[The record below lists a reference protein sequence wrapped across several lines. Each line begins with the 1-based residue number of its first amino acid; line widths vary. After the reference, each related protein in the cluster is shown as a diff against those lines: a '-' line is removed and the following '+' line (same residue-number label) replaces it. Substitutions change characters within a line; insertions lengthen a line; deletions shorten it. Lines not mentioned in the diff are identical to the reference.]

1 MKITLRSR
9 TIAVVAMLLVLCFA
23 TFAFLPRGICLLQ
36 YPELYASK
44 EVDRSVAYANETVEV
59 TIDVR
64 GLGSPASYPKALD
77 IVFLMDTSE
86 SYVQEKETIEN
97 LIYSTVQ
104 NLNGSDVD
112 VMVGFVP
119 FGNYPIYL
127 GGSPVNTDGS
137 VNTTVAKQLTK
148 DFDSILDFM
157 NSTKPVGDWEPWGD
171 AIWVANHWISWRSS
185 VLKVAV
191 LATDEPCNEGR
202 VIPGP
207 LDRTDGK
214 YYDGSLLWDE
224 VALAASN
231 DIIYVTVGNNVDY
244 ATLTTQQLESIAQI
258 TGGFTLNFSEIQSD
272 SLINYINTEMD
283 EFQQKMTFDT
293 AGYDITVVDT
303 VDSRVQIVPDSYNII
318 PASET
323 QNPDGSVTLVW
334 NLGDMKYNEMTT
346 ITYKVK
352 MITCGTI
359 FVNVNAHVDYLD
371 WKYEASSIVLT
382 EPTVTVYSPMVE
394 SCDDVG
400 TGKNV
405 FNVSDTVYARGT
417 GYIPSSDCDLYIV
430 SDRNWTDGMAI
441 SGSAI
446 NVDSDASGNILPTD
460 LLNPPLSLGKY
471 DIVVDVNGNGV
482 YDEGIDALHENV
494 EVTEIVIPEYQLFV
508 MPIFMIALLLAAVLS
523 RKVKL
528 STKS

>member
-1 MKITLRSR
+1 
-9 TIAVVAMLLVLCFA
+9 
-23 TFAFLPRGICLLQ
+23 LLQ
-36 YPELYASK
+36 FPELYASK
-44 EVDRSVAYANETVEV
+44 QVDRSAAYANETVDV

-64 GLGSPASYPKALD
+64 GLGSPASYPKAID
-77 IVFLMDTSE
+77 VVFLMDISE
-86 SYVQEKETIEN
+86 SYIQEKATVEN
-97 LIYSTVQ
+97 LISSTVLT
-104 NLNGSDVD
+104 LNDSDID
-112 VMVGFVP
+112 TMVGFVP

-127 GGSPVNTDGS
+127 GGSPINTDGS

-148 DFDSILDFM
+148 DFGGILDFM

-185 VLKVAV
+185 VLKVVV
-191 LATDEPCNEGR
+191 LATDEPCDEGR

-207 LDRTDGK
+207 LNRASGND
-214 YYDGSLLWDE
+214 YDGSLLWDN
-224 VALAASN
+224 VTLAASN
-231 DIIYVTVGNNVDY
+231 GIIYITICDDSNYGD
-244 ATLTTQQLESIAQI
+244 LTIAQLESIAQI
-258 TGGFTLNFSEIQSD
+258 TGGFTLNFSEIVPD
-272 SLINYINTEMD
+272 SLIDYINTMME

-293 AGYDITVVDT
+293 AGYDIAVVDT

-318 PASET
+318 PTSET

-334 NLGDMKYNEMTT
+334 NLGDMKYNEIVT

-359 FVNVNAHVDYLD
+359 SVNVNAHVDYLD
-371 WKYEASSIVLT
+371 WKFEASSIALA
-382 EPTVTVYSPMVE
+382 EPTVTVYSPTVE
-394 SCDDVG
+394 SCDDAG
-400 TGKNV
+400 TGRDV
-405 FNVSDTVYARGT
+405 FNVSDSVYAKGM
-417 GYIPSSDCDLYIV
+417 GYIPSSSCNLYIV

-441 SGSAI
+441 SGSAM
-446 NVDSDASGNILPTD
+446 NVDTDETGNILPAD

-482 YDEGIDALHENV
+482 YDEGIDPLDVNV
-494 EVTEIVIPEYQLFV
+494 EVTEIVIPEYQLILLPV
-508 MPIFMIALLLAAVLS
+508 FMIALLLAAMLN

>member
-1 MKITLRSR
+1 
-9 TIAVVAMLLVLCFA
+9 
-23 TFAFLPRGICLLQ
+23 
-36 YPELYASK
+36 
-44 EVDRSVAYANETVEV
+44 V

-64 GLGSPASYPKALD
+64 GLGAPASFPKAID

-86 SYVQEKETIEN
+86 SYLQEKKIVEN
-97 LIYSTVQ
+97 LINSTVLS
-104 NLNGSDVD
+104 LNNSDID
-112 VMVGFVP
+112 AMVGFVP

-127 GGSPVNTDGS
+127 GGSPINTDGS

-148 DFDSILDFM
+148 DFSSILNFM

-185 VLKVAV
+185 VLKVVV
-191 LATDEPCNEGR
+191 LATDEPCDQGR
-202 VIPGP
+202 VVPGP
-207 LDRTDGK
+207 LNRTDGTD
-214 YYDGSLLWDE
+214 YDGSLLWDE
-224 VALAASN
+224 VAFAASN
-231 DIIYVTVGNNVDY
+231 DIIYITICDNINY
-244 ATLTTQQLESIAQI
+244 ANLTITQLESIAQI
-258 TGGFTLNFSEIQSD
+258 TGGVALNFSELESHSLVDFLD
-272 SLINYINTEMD
+272 SEVE

-293 AGYDITVVDT
+293 AGFDITVVDT
-303 VDSRVQIVPDSYNII
+303 VDPRVQIVPDSYNII
-318 PASET
+318 PTSET

-334 NLGDMKYNEMTT
+334 NLGDMKYNEIAT

-352 MITCGTI
+352 MTTCGTVS
-359 FVNVNAHVDYLD
+359 VNVNAYVNYLD
-371 WKYEASSIVLT
+371 WKYEASSILLA
-382 EPTVTVYSPMVE
+382 EPTVTVYSPTVE
-394 SCDDVG
+394 SCDDAG

-405 FNVSDTVYARGT
+405 FNVSDTIYGRGA
-417 GYIPSSDCDLYIV
+417 GYIPSSDCSLYIV

-446 NVDSDASGNILPTD
+446 NVDSDAAGNILPTD

-471 DIVVDVNGNGV
+471 DVVVDVNGNGV

-508 MPIFMIALLLAAVLS
+508 IPIFMIALLLVAVLS

-528 STKS
+528 STKP

>member
-1 MKITLRSR
+1 MKIMVRSR
-9 TIAVVAMLLVLCFA
+9 RIAVVATMLVLCSI
-23 TFAFLPRGICLLQ
+23 TFAFLPRSLCLLQ
-36 YPELYASK
+36 FPELYASK
-44 EVDRSVAYANETVEV
+44 QVDRSAAYANETVDV
-59 TIDVR
+59 TIEVR

-77 IVFLMDTSE
+77 IVFLLDTSE
-86 SYVQEKETIEN
+86 SYIQEKEIVEN
-97 LIYSTVQ
+97 LIFNTVLS
-104 NLNGSDVD
+104 LNNSDID
-112 VMVGFVP
+112 AMVGFVP

-137 VNTTVAKQLTK
+137 VNTTIAKQLTE
-148 DFDSILDFM
+148 DFSSILNFM

-171 AIWVANHWISWRSS
+171 AIWVANHWMSWRSS
-185 VLKVAV
+185 VLKVVV

-202 VIPGP
+202 VVPGP
-207 LDRTDGK
+207 LSRTNGG

-224 VALAASN
+224 VAFAASN
-231 DIIYVTVGNNVDY
+231 DIIYITICDSSNY
-244 ATLTTQQLESIAQI
+244 ADLTITQLESVAQI
-258 TGGFTLNFSEIQSD
+258 TGGVTLNFSELVSH
-272 SLINYINTEMD
+272 SLVDFLESEVE

-293 AGYDITVVDT
+293 AGFDIAVVDT
-303 VDSRVQIVPDSYNII
+303 VDPRVQIVPGSYNIA
-318 PASET
+318 PTSET
-323 QNPDGSVTLVW
+323 HNQDGSVTLVW

-352 MITCGTI
+352 MTTCGTVS
-359 FVNVNAHVDYLD
+359 VNVNAHVDYLD
-371 WKYEASSIVLT
+371 WKYEASSILLDET
-382 EPTVTVYSPMVE
+382 MVTVYSPKVE

-405 FNVSDTVYARGT
+405 FNVSDAVYAKGT
-417 GYIPSSDCDLYIV
+417 GYIPSSDCSLYIV
-430 SDRNWTDGMAI
+430 SDRNWTDGMTI

-508 MPIFMIALLLAAVLS
+508 MPIFMIALLLVAVLS

-528 STKS
+528 STKP